1 MIVDDV
7 KGHILNDVKECARI
21 FKSRNEDEE
30 DENVHNLIEQLTMA
44 DGIMLVALL
53 IDVTLGKN

>member
-30 DENVHNLIEQLTMA
+30 DENVHNLIE
-44 DGIMLVALL
+44 
-53 IDVTLGKN
+53 